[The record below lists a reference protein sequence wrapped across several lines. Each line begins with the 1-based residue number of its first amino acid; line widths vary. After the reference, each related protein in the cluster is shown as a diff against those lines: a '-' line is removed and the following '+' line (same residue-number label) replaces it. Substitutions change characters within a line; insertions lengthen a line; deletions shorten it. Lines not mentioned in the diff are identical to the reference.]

1 MRQMRNEEDWVNR
14 LFRLGPVL
22 RARKAQEDAARGAVI
37 QSRQEIREAQQLAKR
52 RALDLTGADAP
63 TEGTAR
69 AMVASMV
76 ARQSLA
82 QSLTNAHRMVAD
94 AEEVTREKV
103 AELSDAAKRRR
114 AVEMMSE
121 RHAET
126 VRTHDLKVDQ
136 ANLDE
141 LAITMKA
148 RNAARGLDGQTEERA
163 NLLRTGAGTAA
174 NREADRRDAALAVH
188 ATRSQPLD
196 LADAAQAI
204 AARRGDL
211 AEAVRHTEPTEPTEP
226 AQAAEA
232 AEPTEAAQPATSE
245 SDQPEPA

>member
-1 MRQMRNEEDWVNR
+1 MNR

-37 QSRQEIREAQQLAKR
+37 QSRQEIRDAQQLAKR
-52 RALDLTGADAP
+52 RALDLAGADAP
-63 TEGTAR
+63 SEGTAR

-82 QSLTNAHRMVAD
+82 ASLSGAHRMVAD
-94 AEEVTREKV
+94 AEELTREKV
-103 AELSDAAKRRR
+103 AELADAAKRRR
-114 AVEMMSE
+114 AVEMMAE

-126 VRTHDLKVDQ
+126 VRQHDLKTDQ

-141 LAITMKA
+141 LAVTTKA
-148 RNAARGLDGQTEERA
+148 RNAARGIDAQNEERA
-163 NLLRTGAGTAA
+163 NALRTGSGTAA
-174 NREADRRDAALAVH
+174 DRESLSRDAALSVH
-188 ATRSQPLD
+188 ATRTHSFD

-211 AEAVRHTEPTEPTEP
+211 AAAV
-226 AQAAEA
+226 AQQIAPDAEF
-232 AEPTEAAQPATSE
+232 EDEGETDE
-245 SDQPEPA
+245 SSRSRA

>member
-1 MRQMRNEEDWVNR
+1 VNR

-37 QSRQEIREAQQLAKR
+37 QSRREIREAQALAKR
-52 RALDLTGADAP
+52 RALDLAGADAP

-82 QSLTNAHRMVAD
+82 AGLSGAHRMVAD
-94 AEEVTREKV
+94 AEELTREKV
-103 AELSDAAKRRR
+103 AALADAAKRRR
-114 AVEMMSE
+114 AVEMMAE

-126 VRTHDLKVDQ
+126 VRHHDIRTDQ

-141 LAITMKA
+141 LAVTQKA
-148 RNAARGLDGQTEERA
+148 RNAARGVDAQNEERA
-163 NLLRTGAGTAA
+163 STLRTGAGNAA
-174 NREADRRDAALAVH
+174 DREAVSRDSALAVH
-188 ATRSQPLD
+188 ATRTAEID
-196 LADAAQAI
+196 LADAALAI

-211 AEAVRHTEPTEPTEP
+211 AAAVKLAAKPHGADAELEGEGETE
-226 AQAAEA
+226 
-232 AEPTEAAQPATSE
+232 E
-245 SDQPEPA
+245 SRSRA

>member
-1 MRQMRNEEDWVNR
+1 MKGEGDRVNR

-37 QSRQEIREAQQLAKR
+37 QSRHEIREAQQLAKR
-52 RALDLTGADAP
+52 RALDLAGADAP

-69 AMVASMV
+69 AMVASLV

-82 QSLTNAHRMVAD
+82 AGLSGAHQMVTD
-94 AEEVTREKV
+94 AEELTREKV
-103 AELSDAAKRRR
+103 AELADAAKRRR
-114 AVEMMSE
+114 AVEMMAE

-126 VRTHDLKVDQ
+126 VRRHDLKTDQ

-141 LAITMKA
+141 LAVTAKA
-148 RNAARGLDGQTEERA
+148 RNAARGLDGQSEERA
-163 NLLRTGAGTAA
+163 NPLRTGSGTAA
-174 NREADRRDAALAVH
+174 GRESAGRDAALSVH
-188 ATRSQPLD
+188 ATRTHAID

-211 AEAVRHTEPTEPTEP
+211 AAAVRIDAD
-226 AQAAEA
+226 AQQIAAAAED
-232 AEPTEAAQPATSE
+232 ENENEGEVDE
-245 SDQPEPA
+245 SRSRA